1 MFSRRKFLKVAG
13 ATAAAG
19 AVSSFNI
26 NILRAQAA
34 GDLNWSIHCDLTG
47 PAAEGGKFQGDGFTE
62 YAKWIN
68 DQGGIRG
75 RKINLTVN
83 DTTFKVDVAVA
94 NLKKALAQGRVD
106 YMFGES
112 TGMIQAISPENNS
125 TNKLFMTSGSF
136 ASELADEKAYPYH
149 FVPGATYGAQLKM
162 LVDYIKTSSG
172 SNPAKVVVVHSS
184 TGMGRDGIEAAVA
197 YAKELG
203 IEVALV
209 QQTKFVETDVSA
221 FALAIRQAQP
231 THVIHHGYSFA
242 VWPEIVRLVRDYGM
256 DDVVFLGTIWQSER
270 EKVVAM
276 PDVAEGLI
284 GVKVWNDDTNKP
296 AGKMMETIGGIL
308 KAKDPNWKGYV
319 RLGFLDAWIS
329 GMMATRAFEIVIDA
343 GQEVNGDNLAA
354 ALRTVKDWDTGGLID
369 VPVTIQNQQI
379 GLGRIIRYS
388 AANNWDMEQLTDWMK
403 V

>member
-13 ATAAAG
+13 ATASVAAIN
-19 AVSSFNI
+19 SFNI
-26 NILRAQAA
+26 IKAQAND
-34 GDLNWSIHCDLTG
+34 DLNWSIHCDLTG
-47 PAAEGGKFQGDGFTE
+47 PAAEGGKFQGDGFVE

-75 RKINLTVN
+75 RKINLSVE

-94 NLKKALAQGRVD
+94 NLKKAMAAGRVD

-125 TNKLFMTSGSF
+125 THKIFMTSGSF
-136 ASELADEKAYPYH
+136 ASELADEANFPYH
-149 FVPGATYGAQLKM
+149 FVPGATYGAQLRM
-162 LVDYIKTSSG
+162 LVDYIKESAG
-172 SNPAKVVVVHSS
+172 SEPAKLAIIHSS
-184 TGMGRDGIEAAVA
+184 TGMGRDGIEDAIAH
-197 YAKELG
+197 AKEIG

-256 DDVVFLGTIWQSER
+256 EDVIFLGTIWQSER

-276 PDVAEGLI
+276 PEVAEGLI
-284 GVKVWNDDTNKP
+284 GIKVWNDDTNTP
-296 AGKMMETIGGIL
+296 AGPTMETIGNIL
-308 KAKDPNWKGYV
+308 RAKDPNWNGYV

-343 GQEVNGDNLAA
+343 GEEVNGDNLAN
-354 ALRTVKDWDTGGLID
+354 ALRSVKDWDTGGLID
-369 VPVTIQNQQI
+369 VPVSITNQQI
-379 GLGRIIRYS
+379 GLGRIVRFK
-388 AANNWDMEQLTDWMK
+388 ANEWEMEELTDWMR

>member
-13 ATAAAG
+13 ATASVAA
-19 AVSSFNI
+19 VNSFNI
-26 NILRAQAA
+26 IRAQAND
-34 GDLNWSIHCDLTG
+34 DLNWSIHCDLTG
-47 PAAEGGKFQGDGFTE
+47 PAAEGGKFQGEGFVE
-62 YAKWIN
+62 YTKWIN

-75 RKINLTVN
+75 RKINLSVE

-94 NLKKALAQGRVD
+94 NLKKAMAAGRVD

-125 TNKLFMTSGSF
+125 THKIFMTSGSF
-136 ASELADEKAYPYH
+136 ASELADEQNFPYH
-149 FVPGATYGAQLKM
+149 FVPGATYGAQLRM
-162 LVDYIKTSSG
+162 LVDYIKESAGSG
-172 SNPAKVVVVHSS
+172 PAKLAIIHSS
-184 TGMGRDGIEAAVA
+184 TGMGRDGIEDAVA
-197 YAKELG
+197 HARELG
-203 IEVALV
+203 IEVVLV

-221 FALAIRQAQP
+221 FALAVRQAQP

-276 PDVAEGLI
+276 PEVADGLI
-284 GVKVWNDDTNKP
+284 GIKVWNDDTNTP
-296 AGKMMETIGGIL
+296 AGPTMETIGSIL
-308 KAKDPNWKGYV
+308 RAKDANWNGYV

-343 GQEVNGDNLAA
+343 GEEINGDNLANA
-354 ALRTVKDWDTGGLID
+354 MRSVKDWDTGGLID
-369 VPVTIQNQQI
+369 VPVSIINQQI
-379 GLGRIIRYS
+379 GLGRIIRFK
-388 AANNWDMEQLTDWMK
+388 ANEWDMEELTDWMR

>member
-1 MFSRRKFLKVAG
+1 MFSRRKFLKIAG
-13 ATAAAG
+13 ATAGVATIN
-19 AVSSFNI
+19 SFNI
-26 NILRAQAA
+26 LKAQA
-34 GDLNWSIHCDLTG
+34 DDTLNWSIHCDLTG

-75 RKINLTVN
+75 RKINLSVE

-94 NLKKALAQGRVD
+94 NLKKALAAGRVD

-112 TGMIQAISPENNS
+112 TSMIQAISPENNS
-125 TNKLFMTSGSF
+125 TNKIFMTSGSF
-136 ASELADEKAYPYH
+136 ASELADEKNFPYH
-149 FVPGATYGAQLKM
+149 FVPGATYGAQLRM
-162 LVDYIKTSSG
+162 LVEHVKESAG
-172 SNPAKVVVVHSS
+172 SNPAKLVIVHSS
-184 TGMGRDGIEAAVA
+184 TGMGRDGIENAVA
-197 YAKELG
+197 RAKEIG
-203 IEVALV
+203 IDVVLV

-270 EKVVAM
+270 EKVFAM
-276 PDVAEGLI
+276 PEVADGLI
-284 GVKVWNDDTNKP
+284 GIKVWNDDTNKP
-296 AGKMMETIGGIL
+296 AGPMMETIGKIL
-308 KAKDPNWKGYV
+308 RAKNPNWNGYV

-329 GMMATRAFEIVIDA
+329 SMMATRAFEIVIDA
-343 GQEVNGDNLAA
+343 GEEINGDNLAKA
-354 ALRTVKDWDTGGLID
+354 MRSVKDWDTGGLID
-369 VPVTIQNQQI
+369 VPVSIINQQI
-379 GLGRIIRYS
+379 GLGRIVRFK
-388 AANNWDMEQLTDWMK
+388 ANEWEMEELSDWMR

>member
-1 MFSRRKFLKVAG
+1 MFTRRKFLKA
-13 ATAAAG
+13 ATATAG
-19 AVSSFNI
+19 VAAVSSFNI
-26 NILRAQAA
+26 IKAQAND
-34 GDLNWSIHCDLTG
+34 DLNWSIHCDLTG
-47 PAAEGGKFQGDGFTE
+47 PAAEGGKFQGEGFVE

-75 RKINLTVN
+75 RKINLTVE

-94 NLKKALAQGRVD
+94 NLKKALAAGRVD

-125 TNKLFMTSGSF
+125 TNKIFMTSGSF
-136 ASELADEKAYPYH
+136 ASELADEKNFPYH
-149 FVPGATYGAQLKM
+149 FVPGATYGAQLRM
-162 LVDYIKTSSG
+162 LVDYIKQSAG
-172 SNPAKVVVVHSS
+172 STPAKLVIIHSS
-184 TGMGRDGIEAAVA
+184 TGMGRDGIDDAVA

-203 IEVALV
+203 IDVPLV

-221 FALAIRQAQP
+221 FALAVRQAQP

-270 EKVVAM
+270 EKVIAM
-276 PDVAEGLI
+276 PEVAEGLI
-284 GVKVWNDDTNKP
+284 GIKVWNDDTNKP
-296 AGKMMETIGGIL
+296 AGPTMETIGNIL
-308 KAKDPNWKGYV
+308 RAKNPNTNGYV

-343 GQEVNGDNLAA
+343 GEEINGDNLAN
-354 ALRTVKDWDTGGLID
+354 ALRSVKDWDTGGLID
-369 VPVTIQNQQI
+369 VPVSITNQQI

-388 AANNWDMEQLTDWMK
+388 AANNWEMEEVTDWMR